1 MSEKQTYYVRRRGR
15 TDGPW
20 TFDKLQAEII
30 LRKLG
35 RHHEISEDKATWF
48 HAGELAELFPAVE
61 VQKIV
66 RQHVDG
72 HPLVGNEAAI
82 EDELELET
90 SEHVQWYCAIDNEQ
104 LGPMDIA
111 SLRQLLLSGQC
122 ALDDLVWCDGYTEW
136 VSAESVPEIISE
148 MNTSHLAKANDREEE
163 PRLVKLPPSQCT
175 AAMASLI
182 LGVCSLFVSWIPLF
196 GFLGIA
202 PIVAALIAFRQI
214 NASEGQLLGKNGA
227 VAGTVLGL
235 VSICVAIIVLV
246 VVGVAFWANQ

>member
-20 TFDKLQAEII
+20 TFDKLQAEIS

-66 RQHVDG
+66 GQHADG
-72 HPLVGNEAAI
+72 FSSVGNEATI

-90 SEHVQWYCAIDNEQ
+90 SEQVQWYCAINNEQ
-104 LGPMDIA
+104 LGPMDTA
-111 SLRQLLLSGQC
+111 SLRQFLLSGQC
-122 ALDDLVWCDGYTEW
+122 ALDDLVWRDGYTEW
-136 VSAESVPEIISE
+136 VPAESVPELIAE
-148 MNTSHLAKANDREEE
+148 MNTNHLARANDREEE
-163 PRLVKLPPSQCT
+163 TRLIELPPRQCT
-175 AAMASLI
+175 AAQTSLI
-182 LGVCSLFVSWIPLF
+182 LGVCLLLVSWIPLF

-202 PIVAALIAFRQI
+202 PIVVALIAFRQI
-214 NASEGQLLGKNGA
+214 SASDGQLLGKNSA

-235 VSICVAIIVLV
+235 VSIIVAIVVLI
-246 VVGVAFWANQ
+246 VGVAFWANQ